1 MSNDSNQNEHDDR
14 TIDHSSDEA
23 TAAAGADQFAAEI
36 GAQPNGDPSTRSET
50 DQLREELT
58 QVKERELRTLAEM
71 ENMRKRLARDLEQ
84 QMRFAHLPLL
94 KDMLDVVDNL
104 KRALDASQPDAA
116 VKQTLHSGV
125 QMVYTQLMGTLDK
138 FHCKP
143 IDATGKPFDPNLHQA
158 IAQLAS
164 AEVPA
169 GHVLLEASAGF
180 LLHDRV
186 IRPSQVIVS
195 VGPPATDPT
204 PPPAS
209 DAPQDG

>member
-1 MSNDSNQNEHDDR
+1 MSNNSNQNEHDDR
-14 TIDHSSDEA
+14 TSDTSSDEA
-23 TAAAGADQFAAEI
+23 SAAAGADQFAAEI
-36 GAQPNGDPSTRSET
+36 DAQPAGDSPARSET
-50 DQLREELT
+50 EQLREELAQT
-58 QVKERELRTLAEM
+58 KERELRTLAEM

-94 KDMLDVVDNL
+94 KDTLDVVDNL
-104 KRALDASQPDAA
+104 KRALDASQPDAS

-125 QMVYTQLMGTLDK
+125 QMVYTQLMGTLER

-143 IDATGKPFDPNLHQA
+143 IDAAGKPFDPNLHQA

-195 VGPPATDPT
+195 VGPPPTDP
-204 PPPAS
+204 AS
-209 DAPQDG
+209 SATSDPSKDE

>member
-1 MSNDSNQNEHDDR
+1 MSNDSNQNGQDDR
-14 TIDHSSDEA
+14 TTDTSSDEA
-23 TAAAGADQFAAEI
+23 NAAAGADQFAAEI
-36 GAQPNGDPSTRSET
+36 GAQPNEGPSAGSET

-104 KRALDASQPDAA
+104 KRALDASQPDAS

-125 QMVYTQLMGTLDK
+125 QMVYTQLMGTLEK

-143 IDATGKPFDPNLHQA
+143 IDAMGKPFDPNLHQA

-164 AEVPA
+164 TEVPA
-169 GHVLLEASAGF
+169 GHVLMEASAGF

-204 PPPAS
+204 PPTAS
-209 DAPQDG
+209 DAPQEG

>member
-1 MSNDSNQNEHDDR
+1 MSNDSNSNEHDDR
-14 TIDHSSDEA
+14 TSDRSRDEA
-23 TAAAGADQFAAEI
+23 SAAAGADQFAAEI
-36 GAQPNGDPSTRSET
+36 GDLPNGGSSARSES

-58 QVKERELRTLAEM
+58 QAKERELRTLAEM

-104 KRALDASQPDAA
+104 KRALDVSQPDAA

-158 IAQLAS
+158 IAQLSS

-169 GHVLLEASAGF
+169 GHVVLEASAGF

-204 PPPAS
+204 PQQGP
-209 DAPQDG
+209 DAPQEG

>member
-1 MSNDSNQNEHDDR
+1 MSNDGNQNEYDDR
-14 TIDHSSDEA
+14 TSETSSDEA
-23 TAAAGADQFAAEI
+23 SAAAGADQFAAEI
-36 GAQPNGDPSTRSET
+36 DAQPNGDPSARSEP
-50 DQLREELT
+50 DQLREELALT
-58 QVKERELRTLAEM
+58 KERELRTLAEM

-94 KDMLDVVDNL
+94 KDILDVVDNL
-104 KRALDASQPDAA
+104 KRALDASQPDAS

-125 QMVYTQLMGTLDK
+125 QMVYTQLLGTLEK

-143 IDATGKPFDPNLHQA
+143 IDAMGKPFDPNLHQA
-158 IAQLAS
+158 IAQLS
-164 AEVPA
+164 STEVPA

-204 PPPAS
+204 PPPSS
-209 DAPQDG
+209 DPAQDG

>member
-14 TIDHSSDEA
+14 TRDTSSDEA
-23 TAAAGADQFAAEI
+23 TAAVGADQFAAEI
-36 GAQPNGDPSTRSET
+36 GAQPTGDPSARSET
-50 DQLREELT
+50 DQLRDELAQT
-58 QVKERELRTLAEM
+58 KERELRTLAEM

-104 KRALDASQPDAA
+104 KRALDASQPDASA
-116 VKQTLHSGV
+116 KQTLHSGV
-125 QMVYTQLMGTLDK
+125 QMVYTQLMGTLEK

-143 IDATGKPFDPNLHQA
+143 IDAMGKPFDPNLHQA

-164 AEVPA
+164 TEVPA

-195 VGPPATDPT
+195 VGPPATDPSS
-204 PPPAS
+204 PAAS
-209 DAPQDG
+209 DTPQDG

>member
-23 TAAAGADQFAAEI
+23 SAAAGADQFAAEI
-36 GAQPNGDPSTRSET
+36 GDLPNGGSSARSES

-58 QVKERELRTLAEM
+58 QAKERELRTLAEM

-143 IDATGKPFDPNLHQA
+143 IDATGKPFDLHQA